1 MYRASTAGWLPTRGI
16 TSVPGTTEASSQ
28 GSGSRPCAASIG
40 YLVWR
45 SHLLFRRALDSA
57 LADIGVNLAQVGIAD
72 ELIEHGPRSA
82 ADLARVLGVT
92 TQGAAL
98 AVSQL
103 RALGWVTPRPTS
115 GRGRAVLLEITDAG
129 RENHRRAARIIEH
142 IDDSLTGGVSA
153 ADRAAATAALRV
165 IAGTGSPASP

>member
-1 MYRASTAGWLPTRGI
+1 MAQRHADSATADAAAPAARSWRAD
-16 TSVPGTTEASSQ
+16 
-28 GSGSRPCAASIG
+28 SIG

-45 SHLLFRRALDSA
+45 SHLLFRRALDGA
-57 LADIGVNLAQVGIAD
+57 LAEMGVNIAQVGIAD

-92 TQGAAL
+92 PQGAAL

-103 RALGWVTPRPTS
+103 RALGWVTPRPAS

-142 IDDSLTGGVSA
+142 IDDSLTVGVSA

-165 IAGTGSPASP
+165 IAGVTPPGSA